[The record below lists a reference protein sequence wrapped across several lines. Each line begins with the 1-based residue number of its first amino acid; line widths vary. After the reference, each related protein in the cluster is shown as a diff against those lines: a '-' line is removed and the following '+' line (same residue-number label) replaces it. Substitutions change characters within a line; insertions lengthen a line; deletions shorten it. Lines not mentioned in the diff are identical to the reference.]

1 MGSLEV
7 MRLMG
12 ITILDAEVE
21 LSLDDEERQISVLM
35 WLHAV
40 PVPEVLEAVWCG
52 LGWQALSAGSAALP
66 DSVRVAFRVERDR
79 LMKEIA
85 GATVAVRAKPRRAG
99 GGADDRP
106 ADLVPPRLYDYRLC
120 VLMSVTHQPREQLE
134 WHWPAAD
141 ALRIYHAALWREG
154 LWTVRPGEEVKESD
168 FEGFELPKE

>member
-1 MGSLEV
+1 MFRFPCSGSVDERKRDMITSAAFSFLSETPLRPVSLGSLEV

-21 LSLDDEERQISVLM
+21 LSLDDEERQISVFQ
-35 WLHAV
+35 WLHSESIADV
-40 PVPEVLEAVWCG
+40 MELLWSG
-52 LGWQALSAGSAALP
+52 LTWQQVGAATASMP

-120 VLMSVTHQPREQLE
+120 VLMSVRLPLIPRI
-134 WHWPAAD
+134 
-141 ALRIYHAALWREG
+141 R
-154 LWTVRPGEEVKESD
+154 
-168 FEGFELPKE
+168 